1 MMDVQLTVPE
11 WKELQE
17 AAKRRNTSVQELMI
31 HWLQLRLSQERLAQ
45 R

>member
-1 MMDVQLTVPE
+1 MDIQLTVPE

-17 AAKRRNTSVQELMI
+17 AAKRREITVQELMI
-31 HWLQLRLSQERLAQ
+31 HWLQMRLSQERMAQ

>member
-1 MMDVQLTVPE
+1 MDVQLTVPE

-17 AAKRRNTSVQELMI
+17 AAKRRGIGVQELMI
-31 HWLQLRLSQERLAQ
+31 HWLQLRLAQERISQ

>member
-1 MMDVQLTVPE
+1 MDIQLTVPE

-17 AAKRRNTSVQELMI
+17 AAKRRGITTQELMI
-31 HWLQLRLSQERLAQ
+31 HWLQMRLSQERLSI